1 MAGYRLV
8 WFQHLHKAAGTYVI
22 RRAAANGEV
31 FWKENENGNPV
42 RDGKV
47 IPLWDLSSNQLQ
59 SFIDECEENGVT
71 FVACEWGGPDF
82 QTLADDP
89 RVTLLTCIRQPIKRL
104 ISNFNY
110 DYYWMW
116 TKVKNYKDYMD
127 QGLIHSSPEYYTRMF
142 SRGDANLQKSRE
154 NISLFDLV
162 IIAEKNMDSLNTLG
176 WHKESDTTH
185 PTFGNYKRAAILFVK
200 LRWIRLV
207 NYLRKKKFMPS
218 ENLKIEEKNKLDL
231 EFYQGLV
238 DKIED

>member
-1 MAGYRLV
+1 MADYRLV

-22 RRAAANGEV
+22 RRAMANGET
-31 FWKENENGNPV
+31 FWPEHKNGNPAKN
-42 RDGKV
+42 DEM
-47 IPLWDLSSNQLQ
+47 IPIWDYSPEELT
-59 SFIDECEENGVT
+59 SFIDQCEKENIT
-71 FVACEWGGPDF
+71 FVACEWGTPDF
-82 QTLADDP
+82 ETLAKDERVVMVTCLRDP
-89 RVTLLTCIRQPIKRL
+89 INRF

-116 TKVKNYKDYMD
+116 TKVDNYKDYMD

-142 SRGDANLQKSRE
+142 SGGDANLQKSRE

-162 IIAEKNMDSLNTLG
+162 IIAEKNMDLLNTLG

-185 PTFGNYKRAAILFVK
+185 PTFGDYKRAAILFVK